1 MIKIMKKFNIK
12 KFENFGNVNWQSD
25 SNVGISSQSDFSGNQ
40 RHLDAKEIKKLI
52 SENVEVQ
59 RKLILLDLDT
69 RIDALQK
76 LSEFNKE
83 IFESNDNNKME
94 KFGKILDGVGLTT
107 GLILSVVGAHQMAT
121 GTNATAILIG
131 IICSAV
137 ISGIGLSIHKKS
149 E

>member
-1 MIKIMKKFNIK
+1 MNKVNIK
-12 KFENFGNVNWQSD
+12 KFENFEDSIIRRNQS
-25 SNVGISSQSDFSGNQ
+25 SENTYRFGQSEKSQI
-40 RHLDAKEIKKLI
+40 IKSI
-52 SENVEVQ
+52 SEHQEIQ
-59 RKLILLDLDT
+59 SKLCMVDLDT

-83 IFESNDNNKME
+83 IFESNDNKMK

-107 GLILSVVGAHQMAT
+107 ALILSLFGAHILAT
-121 GTNATAILIG
+121 GGNVTPVLLG
-131 IICSAV
+131 IICSTV